1 VPLRSEPV
9 ELGELARA
17 VAAEFALRAEDRDV
31 ELTVVPPP
39 EPCWSRGD
47 PDAIARVV
55 RILLD
60 NALRYAPLGEPI
72 RLTAECVA
80 ERAAIEVSDRGPGVH
95 PAERE
100 QIFER
105 FQRGRTA
112 SVEAGFG
119 LGLAIGR
126 ELAQRMGGTLALA
139 GEDGQGTCF
148 RLELPVAEPGD
159 DPGAPSP
166 SAARSPAAR

>member
-1 VPLRSEPV
+1 
-9 ELGELARA
+9 
-17 VAAEFALRAEDRDV
+17 
-31 ELTVVPPP
+31 
-39 EPCWSRGD
+39 
-47 PDAIARVV
+47 VV

-60 NALRYAPLGEPI
+60 NALRYAPHGEPI
-72 RLTAECVA
+72 RLTAGCEGGHA
-80 ERAAIEVSDRGPGVH
+80 RIEVADRGPGVH

-112 SVEAGFG
+112 SAEAGFG

-126 ELAQRMGGTLALA
+126 ELAERMGGTLALV

-148 RLELPVAEPGD
+148 RLELPSAEPGAE
-159 DPGAPSP
+159 PGAPSA